1 MVDNLNQFDGKSFL
15 NLETFR
21 RNGQGV
27 KTPVWFTQDGQTF
40 YVRTV
45 AGSGKVK
52 RVRNNG
58 TVRIVPCEANGTPT
72 GEWVAAQAVEVTDEA
87 TAKLVAGLL
96 EKKYGAVQVRSF
108 ATLTALRREKY
119 TVLKIELEQP

>member
-1 MVDNLNQFDGKSFL
+1 MDNNLNQFNGKSFL

-27 KTPVWFTQDGQTF
+27 KTPVWFTQDGQVF

-58 TVRIVPCEANGTPT
+58 AVRIVPCEANGTPK
-72 GEWVAAQAVEVTDEA
+72 GEWVAAKAVEVTDEA
-87 TAKLVAGLL
+87 TARLVAALL

-108 ATLTALRREKY
+108 AALTVLRREKY
-119 TVLKIELEQP
+119 TVLKIELE

>member
-1 MVDNLNQFDGKSFL
+1 MENSLNQFNGKPLL

-21 RNGQGV
+21 RNGLGV
-27 KTPVWFTQDGQTF
+27 KTPVWFTQDGQPF
-40 YVRTV
+40 YIRTV

-58 TVRIVPCEANGTPT
+58 TVRIVPCEANGTPI
-72 GEWVAAQAVEVTDEA
+72 GEWVAAHAVEVTDEA

-108 ATLTALRREKY
+108 AALTALRREKY
-119 TVLKIELEQP
+119 PVLKIELE

>member
-1 MVDNLNQFDGKSFL
+1 MKEALKQFEGKSFL

-27 KTPVWFTQDGQTF
+27 KTPVWFTQDGETL

-52 RVRNNG
+52 RVKNNG

-72 GEWVAAQAVEVTDEA
+72 GKWIPAHAVEVTDEKA
-87 TAKLVAGLL
+87 TKLVAGLL
-96 EKKYGAVQVRSF
+96 EKKYGAIQVRSF
-108 ATLTALRREKY
+108 AALTALRKEKY
-119 TVLKIELEQP
+119 TVLKIELE

>member
-1 MVDNLNQFDGKSFL
+1 MADNLNQFDGKSFL

-21 RNGQGV
+21 RNGLGV

-45 AGSGKVK
+45 AGSGKIK

-72 GEWVAAQAVEVTDEA
+72 GEWAAAHAVEVTDDA
-87 TAKLVAGLL
+87 TARLVAGLL
-96 EKKYGAVQVRSF
+96 EEKYGAAQVRSF
-108 ATLTALRREKY
+108 AATTALRGDKY
-119 TVLKIELEQP
+119 AVLKIELEHP